1 MCADAIMHL
10 TFIGQLIW
18 YAILRKISAASR
30 EKLEKSENHLV
41 SLWKPLISGQEA
53 FKMMTSTP
61 HWLLQQKVFNPCCSH
76 MWVVIL
82 LKWTVDIYFVKW
94 PLRVHCSHL
103 VFPTISSFRV
113 RRRFVNQFLHSVP
126 QHNLSSSGSGNYKTL
141 HQPNIHHHSHLPK
154 RIYWSGWPFSR
165 VVVALRLVNQELRK
179 HLGQTI
185 VLGQTF
191 LGET

>member
-10 TFIGQLIW
+10 TFTGQLIW

-94 PLRVHCSHL
+94 PLECTAATWY
-103 VFPTISSFRV
+103 FP
-113 RRRFVNQFLHSVP
+113 QFPLSVSDGV
-126 QHNLSSSGSGNYKTL
+126 LSTNFSILSLNTTSACSGSGNYKTL

-154 RIYWSGWPFSR
+154 TIYW
-165 VVVALRLVNQELRK
+165 
-179 HLGQTI
+179 
-185 VLGQTF
+185 
-191 LGET
+191 

>member
-1 MCADAIMHL
+1 MVRKLLKWWRAHRTDFYNKKFLIPALL
-10 TFIGQLIW
+10 THV
-18 YAILRKISAASR
+18 K
-30 EKLEKSENHLV
+30 
-41 SLWKPLISGQEA
+41 
-53 FKMMTSTP
+53 
-61 HWLLQQKVFNPCCSH
+61 
-76 MWVVIL
+76 WVVIL

-126 QHNLSSSGSGNYKTL
+126 LHNLSSSISSGNYKTL

-154 RIYWSGWPFSR
+154 PIYWSGWPFSR
-165 VVVALRLVNQELRK
+165 VVVALRLVNQKLCK

-185 VLGQTF
+185 FLGKTF
-191 LGET
+191 LGERSRHIAPTYIEWWIRYNS